1 MFLGWWFPLDEKDK
15 QEFIKDFKDADVSK
29 KLDMWYYALEQEGL
43 WEEIIAEMSEIAQ
56 DRNLTVARKK
66 A

>member
-1 MFLGWWFPLDEKDK
+1 MDEKDR
-15 QEFIKDFKDADVSK
+15 QEFIKDFKEADVSK

-56 DRNLTVARKK
+56 DRNITVAGKEE
-66 A
+66 